1 MEGDRNMKL
10 LSIRTKLGPIQTE
23 IHEVKGTIPVIFLHG
38 VYLDHHLWD
47 DQIQRIKD
55 HTVISIDMPHHGNNH
70 RNILNWNLDDCAS
83 MLMEILDYLDIQ
95 QVIAIGQSWGSMT
108 IIRAAA
114 KAPTRFISIG
124 LCNMP
129 LAKGNPKKLF
139 SYYLKSMLLV
149 FRTFYAK
156 QAAKF
161 LFAPESLL
169 AQPNLNKIII
179 NGMKKMTAREIR
191 QVDKAVVINP
201 DDGYIFLPKIKCNV
215 KALKGEKDYVPTP
228 PGIETVVVRGGHI
241 SPLEAPDEVGK
252 FIRHLLDII

>member
-1 MEGDRNMKL
+1 VCSSDL
-10 LSIRTKLGPIQTE
+10 
-23 IHEVKGTIPVIFLHG
+23 
-38 VYLDHHLWD
+38 
-47 DQIQRIKD
+47 
-55 HTVISIDMPHHGNNH
+55 ID
-70 RNILNWNLDDCAS
+70 
-83 MLMEILDYLDIQ
+83 ILDYLDIQ

-114 KAPTRFISIG
+114 KAPNRFISIG

-129 LAKGNPKKLF
+129 LDKGKPKKLF
-139 SYYLKSMLLV
+139 SYYLKSTLLV

-169 AQPNLNKIII
+169 ALPNLNKINI
-179 NGMKKMTAREIR
+179 NGMKKMTANEIR

-201 DDGYIFLPKIKCNV
+201 DDGFIFISKIKCNV

-228 PGIETVVVRGGHI
+228 PGIETVLVRGGHI
-241 SPLEAPDEVGK
+241 SPLEAPDEVGQ
-252 FIRHLLDII
+252 FIRHLLEVN